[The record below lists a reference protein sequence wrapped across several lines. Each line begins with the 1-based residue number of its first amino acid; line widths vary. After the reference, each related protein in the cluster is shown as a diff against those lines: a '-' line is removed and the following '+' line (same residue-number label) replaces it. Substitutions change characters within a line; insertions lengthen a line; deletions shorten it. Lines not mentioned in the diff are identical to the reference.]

1 MTKKATHK
9 LDQFKHAVSST
20 VRAMAEKAELE
31 VSFGAENIDI
41 SGTDG
46 RLPMLSID
54 MTAAEIA
61 KVRGA
66 ADAYALRLRY
76 HNAAIHEKYA
86 PDSTPENTMAHTI
99 YTAMEQA
106 RVEAIGATKMPGVAQ
121 NLAATL
127 DEHYTKSRLSLSANA
142 DDIPYG
148 DILRL
153 LVRERLTRAHPP
165 EVTNEVVNQF
175 RSKIE
180 SKAALHLNELID
192 NIGNQEAFSLLT
204 RKIIADLDL
213 ADDFQGESQGKSQDS
228 QDNTQDQENLDED
241 SEDTTDGQDND
252 GQEDGDESSENSDGA
267 LEASDMGAEMSEEM
281 INDMMAEAA
290 ATQAQA
296 MFNPNDLNTEQAQ
309 GPRYAVYSTEYDE
322 IIAAEDLCD
331 ADELAFLRR
340 NLDQQLSSL
349 HGVIS
354 KLANRLQRMLMAQQ
368 RRSWEFDQEEGI
380 LDTSRL
386 TRVVTSPLHALS
398 FKIEN
403 ETDFKDT
410 VVTLLIDNS
419 GSMRG
424 RPITIAAMCADIL
437 ARTLERCGVKVEI
450 LGFTTKAWKGGKSR
464 LSWLENDKPQKPGR
478 LNDLRHIIYKK
489 ADNPWRRTRNNL
501 GLMLKEG
508 LLKEN
513 IDGES
518 LLWAHSRLMNRTE
531 ERRIL
536 MVISDGAPVDDS
548 TLSTNSANYLEDHL
562 RTMIDWIEKRSPV
575 ELLAI
580 GIGHDVTRYYQNAI
594 TVMDAEQLG
603 GAITEQLTGLFD
615 EKTRKRRLN

>member
-1 MTKKATHK
+1 MSRKATHR
-9 LDQFKHAVSST
+9 LDQFKHAISAT
-20 VRAMAEKAELE
+20 VRAIAEKAELE

-41 SGTDG
+41 SGTES

-54 MTAAEIA
+54 MPADEVTR
-61 KVRGA
+61 VRGV

-76 HNAAIHEKYA
+76 HNKALHAKYT
-86 PDSTPENTMAHTI
+86 PDNPLAQSVYESI
-99 YTAMEQA
+99 EQA
-106 RVEAIGATKMPGVAQ
+106 RVEAIGATRMPGVAR
-121 NLAATL
+121 NLTAAL
-127 DEHYTKSRLSLSANA
+127 NDHYAKTRLSLSANS

-153 LVRERLTRAHPP
+153 LVRERLTHVHPP
-165 EVTNEVVNQF
+165 EITRDVVNEF
-175 RSKIE
+175 RTRIE
-180 SKAALHLNELID
+180 AKAALHLDELIENMAD
-192 NIGNQEAFSLLT
+192 QEVFSRLS

-213 ADDFQGESQGKSQDS
+213 AKDFEGEDKNKSPDSDDDDAQDQDS
-228 QDNTQDQENLDED
+228 TDED
-241 SEDTTDGQDND
+241 STEEGQDGDSSEDND
-252 GQEDGDESSENSDGA
+252 ENSDGGDGS
-267 LEASDMGAEMSEEM
+267 SDAGQMGAELSEDM
-281 INDMMAEAA
+281 ITDMMAEEAA
-290 ATQAQA
+290 AKAQA
-296 MFNPNDLNTEQAQ
+296 MFNPNDLTTDHPQ
-309 GPRYAVYSTEYDE
+309 GPRYGVYKTEFDE

-331 ADELAFLRR
+331 AEELSFLRR
-340 NLDQQLSSL
+340 NLDQQLSGL

-368 RRSWEFDQEEGI
+368 RRSWDFDLEEGI
-380 LDTSRL
+380 LDTARL
-386 TRVVTSPLHALS
+386 TRVVTNPLHALS
-398 FKIEN
+398 FKVEN
-403 ETDFKDT
+403 DTEFKDT

-464 LSWLENDKPQKPGR
+464 LRWLEDGKPRKPGR
-478 LNDLRHIIYKK
+478 LNDLRHIIYKT
-489 ADNPWRRTRNNL
+489 ADSPWRRTRNNL
-501 GLMLKEG
+501 GLMLREG

-562 RTMIDWIEKRSPV
+562 RFIIDWIEKRSPV

-580 GIGHDVTRYYQNAI
+580 GIGHDVTRYYRNAI

-603 GAITEQLTGLFD
+603 GAITEQLTDLFD
-615 EKTRKRRLN
+615 EKSRKRRLN

>member
-1 MTKKATHK
+1 MTKKAAHK
-9 LDQFKHAVSST
+9 LDQFKNAISAT
-20 VRAMAEKAELE
+20 VRAIAEKSELE
-31 VSFGAENIDI
+31 VSFGAENVDI
-41 SGTDG
+41 SGTEG
-46 RLPMLSID
+46 RLPILSID
-54 MTAAEIA
+54 LNPDEVA

-76 HNAAIHEKYA
+76 HNAAVHDKYA
-86 PDSTPENTMAHTI
+86 PDNPMAQTV
-99 YTAMEQA
+99 YAAMEQA
-106 RVEAIGATKMPGVAQ
+106 RVEAIGATKMPGVAK

-127 DEHYTKSRLSLSANA
+127 DEHYTKTRLSLSANT

-153 LVRERLTRAHPP
+153 LVRERLTHAHPP
-165 EVTNEVVNQF
+165 EVTNEIVNQF
-175 RSKIE
+175 RSEIE
-180 SKAALHLNELID
+180 SRAALHLDELID
-192 NIGNQEAFSLLT
+192 NIGNQEAFSLLS

-213 ADDFQGESQGKSQDS
+213 ADDFQGEDKNKAPNSQEDE
-228 QDNTQDQENLDED
+228 QDQNTPEED
-241 SEDTTDGQDND
+241 GEDTSDSDDSDN
-252 GQEDGDESSENSDGA
+252 QEDGDDSSDNGEGASES
-267 LEASDMGAEMSEEM
+267 SDMGAELSEDMLNDMMSEE
-281 INDMMAEAA
+281 AA
-290 ATQAQA
+290 AKMQA
-296 MFNPNDLNTEQAQ
+296 MFNPNDLTTDQVQ
-309 GPRYAVYSTEYDE
+309 GPRYAVYSTEFDE

-331 ADELAFLRR
+331 AEELTFLRR

-386 TRVVTSPLHALS
+386 TRVVTNPLHALS
-398 FKIEN
+398 FKVEN

-450 LGFTTKAWKGGKSR
+450 LGFTTRAWKGGKSR
-464 LSWLENDKPQKPGR
+464 LKWLENDKPPKPGR
-478 LNDLRHIIYKK
+478 LNDLRHIVYKK
-489 ADNPWRRTRNNL
+489 ADNPWRRARNNL

-615 EKTRKRRLN
+615 EKTRNKRRN

>member
-1 MTKKATHK
+1 MFRKASHK
-9 LDQFKHAVSST
+9 LDQFKHAVSAT
-20 VRAMAEKAELE
+20 VRAIAEKAELE
-31 VSFGAENIDI
+31 VSFGAENVDI
-41 SGTDG
+41 SGTNG

-54 MTAAEIA
+54 LPPDEVA
-61 KVRGA
+61 KVRGV

-76 HNAAIHEKYA
+76 HNQDLHKKYA
-86 PDSTPENTMAHTI
+86 PAEPMALQVFEAI
-99 YTAMEQA
+99 EQA

-121 NLAATL
+121 NLAVML
-127 DEHYTKSRLSLSANA
+127 DDHYAKSRLSLSANA
-142 DDIPYG
+142 EDIPYD

-153 LVRERLTRAHPP
+153 LVRERLTHAHPP
-165 EVTNEVVNQF
+165 EVTSDVVNQL
-175 RSKIE
+175 RTRIE
-180 SKAALHLNELID
+180 AKAALHLDELIE
-192 NIGNQEAFSLLT
+192 NIGDQEAFSRLS
-204 RKIIADLDL
+204 RKIIADLEL
-213 ADDFQGESQGKSQDS
+213 GDDYEGDDKNKSPGSD
-228 QDNTQDQENLDED
+228 DDTQDQDIADED
-241 SEDTTDGQDND
+241 TAEDG
-252 GQEDGDESSENSDGA
+252 EDGDSQEEGEENSESSDSSS
-267 LEASDMGAEMSEEM
+267 EASDMAADLTEDM
-281 INDMMAEAA
+281 INDMMAEEAA
-290 ATQAQA
+290 KNAQA
-296 MFNPNDLNTEQAQ
+296 MFNPNDLATDQPQ
-309 GPRYAVYSTEYDE
+309 GPRYSVYSTEHDE
-322 IIAAEDLCD
+322 IIQAEDLCD
-331 ADELAFLRR
+331 AEELTFLRR
-340 NLDQQLSSL
+340 NLDQQLSGL

-368 RRSWEFDQEEGI
+368 RRSWDFDLEEGL

-386 TRVVTSPLHALS
+386 TRVVTNPLHALS
-398 FKIEN
+398 FKVEN
-403 ETDFKDT
+403 ETEFKDT

-464 LSWLENDKPQKPGR
+464 AKWLENGKPQKPGR
-478 LNDLRHIIYKK
+478 LNDLRHIIYKT

-501 GLMLKEG
+501 GLMLREG

-548 TLSTNSANYLEDHL
+548 TLSSNSANYLEDHL
-562 RTMIDWIEKRSPV
+562 RFIIDWIEKRSPV

-580 GIGHDVTRYYQNAI
+580 GIGHDVTRYYKNAI
-594 TVMDAEQLG
+594 TVMDADQLG
-603 GAITEQLTGLFD
+603 GAITEQLSDLFD
-615 EKTRKRRLN
+615 EKSRKRRLN

>member
-1 MTKKATHK
+1 MFKKSPHK

-31 VSFGAENIDI
+31 ISFGAEPGDI
-41 SGTDG
+41 SGTAA
-46 RLPMLSID
+46 RLPQLSID
-54 MTAAEIA
+54 MAQDEVA

-76 HNAAIHEKYA
+76 HNQAVHEKFA
-86 PDSTPENTMAHTI
+86 PAGNPLASSVYE
-99 YTAMEQA
+99 AMEQA

-127 DEHYTKSRLSLSANA
+127 DDHYTKTRLSLSANTE
-142 DDIPYG
+142 DVPYG

-153 LVRERLTRAHPP
+153 LVRERLTHAHPP
-165 EVTNEVVNQF
+165 AVTSDIVNQF
-175 RSKIE
+175 RTPIE
-180 SKAALHLNELID
+180 AKAAQHLDELLEA
-192 NIGNQEAFSLLT
+192 IGDQAAFSRIS

-213 ADDFQGESQGKSQDS
+213 ADDFEGQDS
-228 QDNTQDQENLDED
+228 DTAPQPEDGTKDQEPGDDDSLDDTGGDD
-241 SEDTTDGQDND
+241 SDT
-252 GQEDGDESSENSDGA
+252 QEDGDDSSDSSDGSS
-267 LEASDMGAEMSEEM
+267 EASDMGADLNEDM
-281 INDMMAEAA
+281 ITDMMAEEAA
-290 ATQAQA
+290 AQAQA
-296 MFNPNDLNTEQAQ
+296 MFNPNDLSTDQVQ
-309 GPRYAVYSTEYDE
+309 GPRYSVYSTDYDE

-340 NLDQQLSSL
+340 SLDQQLSGL

-398 FKIEN
+398 FKVEN
-403 ETDFKDT
+403 ETNFKDT

-464 LSWLENDKPQKPGR
+464 VKWLDNDKPPKPGR
-478 LNDLRHIIYKK
+478 LNDLRHIIYKT
-489 ADNPWRRTRNNL
+489 ADSPWRRTRNNL
-501 GLMLKEG
+501 GLMLREG

-603 GAITEQLTGLFD
+603 GAITDQLTDLFGD
-615 EKTRKRRLN
+615 KSRKRRLN

>member
-1 MTKKATHK
+1 MTKKAAHK
-9 LDQFKHAVSST
+9 LDQFKNAISST
-20 VRAMAEKAELE
+20 VRAIAEKAELE

-41 SGTDG
+41 SGTEG
-46 RLPMLSID
+46 RLPILSID
-54 MTAAEIA
+54 LNPNEVA

-76 HNAAIHEKYA
+76 HNAAVHDKYA
-86 PDSTPENTMAHTI
+86 PDNPMAQTV
-99 YTAMEQA
+99 YAAMEQA

-127 DEHYTKSRLSLSANA
+127 DEHYTKTRLSLSANT

-153 LVRERLTRAHPP
+153 LVRERLTHAHPP
-165 EVTNEVVNQF
+165 EVTNEIVNQF
-175 RSKIE
+175 RSDIE
-180 SKAALHLNELID
+180 SRAALHLDELID
-192 NIGNQEAFSLLT
+192 NIGNQEAFSLLS
-204 RKIIADLDL
+204 RKIIADLEL
-213 ADDFQGESQGKSQDS
+213 ADDFQGEDKNKAPNSQEDE
-228 QDNTQDQENLDED
+228 QDQNTPEED
-241 SEDTTDGQDND
+241 GEDTSDSDD
-252 GQEDGDESSENSDGA
+252 SDDQEDGDDSSDNGEGASES
-267 LEASDMGAEMSEEM
+267 SDMGAELSEDMLNDMMSEE
-281 INDMMAEAA
+281 AA
-290 ATQAQA
+290 AKMQA
-296 MFNPNDLNTEQAQ
+296 MFNPNDLTTDQVQ
-309 GPRYAVYSTEYDE
+309 GPRYAVYSTEFDE

-331 ADELAFLRR
+331 AEELTFLRR

-386 TRVVTSPLHALS
+386 TRVVTNPLHALS
-398 FKIEN
+398 FKVEN

-450 LGFTTKAWKGGKSR
+450 LGFTTRAWKGGKSR
-464 LSWLENDKPQKPGR
+464 LKWLENDKPSKPGR
-478 LNDLRHIIYKK
+478 LNDLRHIVYKK
-489 ADNPWRRTRNNL
+489 ADNPWRRARNNL

-615 EKTRKRRLN
+615 EKTRNKRRN

>member
-1 MTKKATHK
+1 MPKKAAHR
-9 LDQFKHAVSST
+9 LDQFKHAVSAT
-20 VRAMAEKAELE
+20 VRAIAENPELE
-31 VSFGAENIDI
+31 VSYGAED
-41 SGTDG
+41 SDMSAASG
-46 RLPMLSID
+46 RLPLLSVD
-54 MTAAEIA
+54 LTAADVA
-61 KVRGA
+61 NVRGA

-76 HNAAIHEKYA
+76 HNAALHEKYA
-86 PDSTPENTMAHTI
+86 PTGNPEAEGVFEAI
-99 YTAMEQA
+99 EQA
-106 RVEAIGATKMPGVAQ
+106 RVEAIGATKMPGVAR

-127 DEHYTKSRLSLSANA
+127 EGHYTKNRLSLSANA
-142 DDIPYG
+142 EDVPYG
-148 DILRL
+148 DILKL
-153 LVRERLTRAHPP
+153 LVRERLTNAHPP
-165 EVTNEVVNQF
+165 EVTNEIVNQF
-175 RSKIE
+175 RTAIE
-180 SKAALHLNELID
+180 AKAAEHLDALCD
-192 NIGNQEAFSLLT
+192 SMGDQEAFSRIS
-204 RKIIADLDL
+204 RKIISDLDL
-213 ADDFQGESQGKSQDS
+213 AEDFEGEDKNKAPNSDDNADDQD
-228 QDNTQDQENLDED
+228 LPDED
-241 SEDTTDGQDND
+241 SSDDGEGEGEDND
-252 GQEDGDESSENSDGA
+252 SQEEGEQDADDSDGTSDS
-267 LEASDMGAEMSEEM
+267 SDMASELSEDM
-281 INDMMAEAA
+281 IDDMMAEE
-290 ATQAQA
+290 A
-296 MFNPNDLNTEQAQ
+296 MTKALFNPNDLTTDQAQ
-309 GPRYAVYSTEYDE
+309 GPRYSVYRTEYDE
-322 IIAAEDLCD
+322 TIAAEDLCD
-331 ADELAFLRR
+331 ADELSFLRR
-340 NLDQQLSSL
+340 NLDQQLSGL

-368 RRSWEFDQEEGI
+368 RRSWDFDLEEGI

-398 FKIEN
+398 FKVEN
-403 ETDFKDT
+403 DTEFKDT

-464 LSWLENDKPQKPGR
+464 QEWLENGKPQKPGR
-478 LNDLRHIIYKK
+478 LNDLRHIIYKT
-489 ADNPWRRTRNNL
+489 ADSPWRRTRNNL
-501 GLMLKEG
+501 GLMLREG

-594 TVMDAEQLG
+594 TVMDADQLG
-603 GAITEQLTGLFD
+603 GAITEQLTSLFD